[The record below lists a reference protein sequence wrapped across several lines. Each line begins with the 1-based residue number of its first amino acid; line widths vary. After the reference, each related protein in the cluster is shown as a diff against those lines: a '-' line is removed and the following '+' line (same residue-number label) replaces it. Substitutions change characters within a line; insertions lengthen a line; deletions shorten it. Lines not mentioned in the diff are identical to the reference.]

1 MQQAGLIL
9 KVLFVSVALSI
20 LIKYGGL
27 TSIPATT
34 TVALTFVFV
43 PSLLMAMALLLRGL
57 QSKSEG

>member
-27 TSIPATT
+27 TFIPATT

-43 PSLLMAMALLLRGL
+43 PSLLMAIALLLRGF
-57 QSKSEG
+57 QER